1 MTCATVSSTQH
12 TYSTDGAPKR
22 TLSLDTDSHLWNS
35 DCDTRAHTFNS
46 MWKERG
52 DKTQQRKTKQNR
64 KRRQFKLWCLCI
76 CTAWSHAYAYVA
88 LMSPN
93 RTLLAKQ
100 LAYSIRSEWV
110 GDEHF
115 HYGQL
120 STTRLMTVGSG
131 LYVLVSG
138 VYLVQLDG
146 ERYISFATWHGR
158 MAFYCWWNWTKCKH
172 NRVIECAVYM
182 CVLVCIHHWLK
193 FKLFSPFIHMRSIRN
208 RLRARATVTV

>member
-22 TLSLDTDSHLWNS
+22 TVSLDTDSHLWNS

-138 VYLVQLDG
+138 VYLVQLDPAI
-146 ERYISFATWHGR
+146 R
-158 MAFYCWWNWTKCKH
+158 WWTMHFICDLTRPYGFLLLMKLNEMQTQQSNWMRC
-172 NRVIECAVYM
+172 VYV
-182 CVLVCIHHWLK
+182 CVSVYSPLTQIQA
-193 FKLFSPFIHMRSIRN
+193 LFSVH
-208 RLRARATVTV
+208 